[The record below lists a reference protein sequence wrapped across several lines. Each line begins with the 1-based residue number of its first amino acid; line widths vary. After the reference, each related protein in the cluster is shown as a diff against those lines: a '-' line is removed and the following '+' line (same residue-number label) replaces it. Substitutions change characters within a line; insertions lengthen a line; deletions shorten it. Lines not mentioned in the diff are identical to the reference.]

1 MSILQ
6 KKQDKLTAVSFRF
19 IIVCSINMETA
30 TECAVCAWRKD
41 CKLKYSYE
49 ASGLHC
55 KEFTK
60 DVSLF
65 PPETAAQRDKK
76 KS

>member
-1 MSILQ
+1 MKCFGIQSME
-6 KKQDKLTAVSFRF
+6 KL
-19 IIVCSINMETA
+19 

-49 ASGLHC
+49 SSTLHC

-60 DVSLF
+60 DLALYKQEKA
-65 PPETAAQRDKK
+65 PANNDKK
-76 KS
+76 E